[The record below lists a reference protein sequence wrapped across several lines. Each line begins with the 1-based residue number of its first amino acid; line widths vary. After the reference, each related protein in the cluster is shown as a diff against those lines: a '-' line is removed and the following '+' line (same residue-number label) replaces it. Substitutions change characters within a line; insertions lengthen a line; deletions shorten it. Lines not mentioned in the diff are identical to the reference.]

1 MNNEAITILLPLQQD
16 LCVPF
21 LRIKILFLAHRE
33 RSVVIKFLQ
42 SYLSNSAFHYNTRT
56 ERSKIPNLIINPIS
70 SHGSPRSA
78 PSWTDEILYK
88 SSRIRTIRKPVSFPS
103 PVFHPCRFDAKQTGL
118 SVHFL
123 AGEGGRA
130 GLWRENKRQV
140 SYR

>member
-1 MNNEAITILLPLQQD
+1 MNNEAITIFLPLQQD
-16 LCVPF
+16 LCIPF

-103 PVFHPCRFDAKQTGL
+103 PVCFS
-118 SVHFL
+118 SVPVRRKTDRAVRSFL
-123 AGEGGRA
+123 GRRGREGGIVAR
-130 GLWRENKRQV
+130 K
-140 SYR
+140 